1 MHNYQ
6 TPDPHSLWTEAD
18 ARRLLERWQQ
28 SGDTLAAFARQHG
41 VTISRLHYW
50 RKRLTAAPPV
60 VPPPITLA
68 PAMVISAAPA
78 PVVTVRLPSGSAL
91 DVANA
96 TPDWV
101 AALVTELARS
111 AS

>member
-1 MHNYQ
+1 MHNLQ
-6 TPDPHSLWTEAD
+6 TPDPHSQWTEAD
-18 ARRLLERWQQ
+18 ARRLLERWRQ

-50 RKRLTAAPPV
+50 KKRLTAAPPV
-60 VPPPITLA
+60 VPRPVTLA
-68 PAMVISAAPA
+68 PAMVIAAAPTA
-78 PVVTVRLPSGSAL
+78 VVIVQLPSGIAL

-96 TPDWV
+96 TPHWV
-101 AALVTELARS
+101 AAFVAELARS